1 MKQIHAYPVTY
12 RSMDISS
19 KTLSTS
25 PFVLP
30 RTLPMIVLDSCYHF
44 PGCHLPLFI
53 FEERY
58 RLMIDHALRTDR
70 MFCVGV
76 SEQDDKM
83 LPVVT
88 AGLIRASMKNADGT
102 SQVMLLGVNRMR
114 ITGWE
119 QEEPFRIA
127 QVEPLL
133 AKEAPPEVLR
143 ELKLQALEL
152 LPLPTDD
159 SCESMQKLRDGLEQM
174 DEDETVCDIIAF
186 HFLRRKSALRALLVE
201 VCPERR
207 YKRLIAELEKAQG

>member
-1 MKQIHAYPVTY
+1 
-12 RSMDISS
+12 MDIFS

-76 SEQDDKM
+76 REQDDKM

-159 SCESMQKLRDGLEQM
+159 SCESMQKLRNGLEQM
-174 DEDETVCDIIAF
+174 DEDETV
-186 HFLRRKSALRALLVE
+186 
-201 VCPERR
+201 
-207 YKRLIAELEKAQG
+207 

>member
-1 MKQIHAYPVTY
+1 
-12 RSMDISS
+12 MDISS
-19 KTLSTS
+19 KTFSAS
-25 PFVLP
+25 QFVLP
-30 RTLPMIVLDSCYHF
+30 RTLPMMVLDGCYHF

-58 RLMIDHALRTDR
+58 RLMLDHALRTDR

-76 SEQDDKM
+76 SDGDVDV

-102 SQVMLLGVNRMR
+102 SQVMLFGVNRMR

-119 QEEPFRIA
+119 QMVPFRIA
-127 QVEPLL
+127 RVEPLV
-133 AKEAPPEVLR
+133 AKQAPAETLR
-143 ELKLQALEL
+143 ELKLRALAL

-159 SCESMQKLRDGLEQM
+159 SCDSMHKLQKGLEQM

-186 HFLRRKSALRALLVE
+186 HFLRGKAGLRALLEE
-201 VCPERR
+201 VCPLRR
-207 YKRLIAELEKAQG
+207 YERLISELEKAQD